1 MTAEA
6 HPAGGTAAGAW
17 PAGAE
22 LEDGP
27 LGRVK
32 TEKDAEARVRDR
44 LGTTAARGRG
54 CRRAGGGGRM
64 RTLCAWESDAGAWS
78 RGHRRQGAA
87 RGAWCRESVCRRGV
101 GSALCRLWGR
111 RCAVADAAKFDKF
124 EML

>member
-1 MTAEA
+1 MRVRGDLVTAEA

-54 CRRAGGGGRM
+54 CRRAGGGG
-64 RTLCAWESDAGAWS
+64 AGCGRCVPGKATPEH
-78 RGHRRQGAA
+78 GAGDTAA
-87 RGAWCRESVCRRGV
+87 RVRRGGRGAGKASAV
-101 GSALCRLWGR
+101 GA
-111 RCAVADAAKFDKF
+111 
-124 EML
+124 